1 MPNMTKWIDAAVAK
15 WAARFARRDMRTVAE
30 RALPEDLREKM
41 LEGIQRERE
50 RLQARMKWID
60 GQIVQAE
67 AMKADARAQARA
79 LVKPIQRRPS
89 RVIRLDG
96 SSYLK
101 PGKSRGA
108 GVRTSASIEAGQR
121 AQKIAKGLQ
130 WLRSERAGRHGEL
143 VELARLQRQTENGAL
158 TALARIARRWG
169 TQLDIGVL
177 MPKVKLGGSFGGYS
191 DMFGNPLPDEAL
203 SATGEP
209 DVAGLSGSRVTN
221 VAPVT

>member
-1 MPNMTKWIDAAVAK
+1 MPSMKTWIDQAVAQ
-15 WAARFARRDMRTVAE
+15 WSARFARRDMRTVAE

-50 RLQARMKWID
+50 RLQARMKWLD

-67 AMKADARAQARA
+67 AMKAEARAQARA
-79 LVKPIQRRPS
+79 LVKPILRAPK

-96 SSYLK
+96 TVWHK
-101 PGKSRGA
+101 PGKHRGA

-121 AQKIAKGLQ
+121 ALKIGKGLR

-143 VELARLQRQTENGAL
+143 SELVRLQRQIENDTV
-158 TALARIARRWG
+158 TALAQIARRWG

-221 VAPVT
+221 VVTP